1 MKKIELNTE
10 RWKGHVVLHDP
21 IPMIK
26 LAVFE
31 DAVNEALALD
41 PKLSKAKS
49 HVAIIPALVECVTEW
64 HVEGFPENI
73 TVETF
78 PGAGSGLSKIDVAI
92 LINILVDRILKLYQG
107 QDPNA

>member
-10 RWKGHVVLHDP
+10 RWKGHVLLHDP
-21 IPMIK
+21 IPMVK
-26 LAVFE
+26 LAIFE

-41 PKLSKAKS
+41 SKLSKAKS
-49 HVAIIPALVECVTEW
+49 HVKIIPALVECVAEW
-64 HVEGFPENI
+64 HIEGFPESV
-73 TVETF
+73 TLETF
-78 PGAGSGLSKIDVAI
+78 PGAGTGLSKVDVAI